1 MAPSL
6 ASGTKVSTSGGQG
19 DRQGG
24 GVGGV
29 VEVTTMTSAADMAAA
44 GGPWLVLA
52 ATLAACTCACVCALM
67 LRWTGVSGKPSE
79 RRRRRRGMQRL
90 RTTDYDEEYDDEDV
104 LGDCSEDSAQ
114 DGDGDADA
122 RDRHRRSTRFGTTAR
137 CGGKHTRHGEPSP
150 LAPLPAAL
158 DAPLIGLRVR
168 VRGLSSRFDL
178 NGLVGVAIA
187 YSPAQSRYTV
197 NVGGQRE
204 IAIKPSNLV
213 RIE

>member
-1 MAPSL
+1 MSH
-6 ASGTKVSTSGGQG
+6 SRYTYS
-19 DRQGG
+19 R
-24 GVGGV
+24 
-29 VEVTTMTSAADMAAA
+29 E
-44 GGPWLVLA
+44 
-52 ATLAACTCACVCALM
+52 
-67 LRWTGVSGKPSE
+67 
-79 RRRRRRGMQRL
+79 
-90 RTTDYDEEYDDEDV
+90 
-104 LGDCSEDSAQ
+104 
-114 DGDGDADA
+114 
-122 RDRHRRSTRFGTTAR
+122 
-137 CGGKHTRHGEPSP
+137 GGKHTRHGESSP